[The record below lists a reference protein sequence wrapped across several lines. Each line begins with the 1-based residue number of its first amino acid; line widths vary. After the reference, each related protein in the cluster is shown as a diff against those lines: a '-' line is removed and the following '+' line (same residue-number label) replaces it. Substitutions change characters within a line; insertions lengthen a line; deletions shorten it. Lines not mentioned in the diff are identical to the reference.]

1 VRPLFAIAFVASAA
15 AFFAAAPLGFSSAR
29 LFWKPLPV
37 LVLATALASRNSSSL
52 LARAVI
58 GGLIVSSVGDVLL
71 ERGLFIPG
79 LLAFLVAHLAYVAG
93 FWSDSRR
100 PAWLRA
106 LPFALWGVTF
116 FEFLAPGL
124 GPVTVPVGIY
134 VAAIVAMMWR
144 AAARVENTHGR
155 AVAGLL
161 GAIAFG
167 LSDTLVAWG
176 RFREALPWAAVP
188 IMLLYWAGQAGIAH
202 SVPDKE
208 TP

>member
-1 VRPLFAIAFVASAA
+1 
-15 AFFAAAPLGFSSAR
+15 LGFPSAS
-29 LFWKPLPV
+29 LFLKPLPV
-37 LVLATALASRNSSSL
+37 LVLAMALANRNSSSFF
-52 LARAVI
+52 ARAVMA
-58 GGLIVSSVGDVLL
+58 GLIVSSVGDVLL
-71 ERGLFIPG
+71 EMGLFIPG
-79 LLAFLVAHLAYVAG
+79 LLAFLAAHLAYVAG
-93 FWSDSRR
+93 FWTDSRR

-106 LPFALWGVTF
+106 LPFALWGVAF
-116 FEFLAPGL
+116 FALLAPGL
-124 GPVTVPVGIY
+124 GQVRVPVGVY
-134 VAAIVAMMWR
+134 VAAIVTMMWR
-144 AAARVENTHGR
+144 AAARVESARPR

-167 LSDTLVAWG
+167 LSDSLVAWG